1 MRSRPGGGTSVPRS
15 QNAPSKPTRSAPSE
29 DMHDALT
36 PRERDILQLVAEGHT
51 SAAIAERLGISP
63 RTVEVHRA
71 NLLHKLGLRTQ
82 TDVIRYALRRGLL
95 PPDP

>member
-1 MRSRPGGGTSVPRS
+1 
-15 QNAPSKPTRSAPSE
+15 
-29 DMHDALT
+29 MHDALT

>member
-1 MRSRPGGGTSVPRS
+1 
-15 QNAPSKPTRSAPSE
+15 
-29 DMHDALT
+29 MHEALT
-36 PRERDILQLVAEGHT
+36 PREREILQLVAEGHT